1 MSSFITNRDIPIFVT
16 IPVIFLASKKKF
28 RTEWENGCQKF
39 RSERV
44 KQCRRDFRKGNY
56 KGIRKRLT
64 LIDWNDKMKKQ
75 DGNRMLEHFKRGA
88 R

>member
-44 KQCRRDFRKGNY
+44 KERSVE
-56 KGIRKRLT
+56 T
-64 LIDWNDKMKKQ
+64 NDSKDEMY
-75 DGNRMLEHFKRGA
+75 
-88 R
+88 